1 MSNLNKTETPN
12 NGSVNELINDVDLN
26 DNDFDLFDVS
36 DAESDKEEAPA
47 KKVKLDEKFSA
58 KPKERGIFKD
68 GFESEQVVNY
78 SASNDLLPQTDE
90 NKNVDEEEKSPN

>member
-1 MSNLNKTETPN
+1 MLKVIKKKHQLKSKTRR
-12 NGSVNELINDVDLN
+12 
-26 DNDFDLFDVS
+26 
-36 DAESDKEEAPA
+36 
-47 KKVKLDEKFSA
+47 KFSA

-90 NKNVDEEEKSPN
+90 NKNVDEERKSQIKHQD

>member
-36 DAESDKEEAPA
+36 
-47 KKVKLDEKFSA
+47 
-58 KPKERGIFKD
+58 GC
-68 GFESEQVVNY
+68 
-78 SASNDLLPQTDE
+78 
-90 NKNVDEEEKSPN
+90 